1 MEIWQN
7 ILNGDYTIRDF
18 DDLSP
23 EAESFTDS
31 IMADWTGFYYD
42 YSEFPELNMGEEVSG
57 FIKVTKNEKLRIKLY
72 LDDGD
77 GIFSKEDDILLGKR
91 KGNVDAKKRFAAH
104 HEGSVAVEYYEE
116 TEFNREGEVVYE
128 NGFGFWMFNHREG
141 VEHSESWGTW
151 GRMDTELG
159 TTLFTPYIHPCATQ
173 I

>member
-7 ILNGDYTIRDF
+7 ILNGNYTIRDF

-57 FIKVTKNEKLRIKLY
+57 FIKVTNNEKLRIKLY

-91 KGNVDAKKRFAAH
+91 KGNVDAKKGLRPITRAELLLSTMKKLNSIAKVKSFTKM
-104 HEGSVAVEYYEE
+104 V
-116 TEFNREGEVVYE
+116 
-128 NGFGFWMFNHREG
+128 FGYG
-141 VEHSESWGTW
+141 
-151 GRMDTELG
+151 
-159 TTLFTPYIHPCATQ
+159 
-173 I
+173 